1 MVSAATWGLVPV
13 AGPLAG
19 KKAGTVLQLLL
30 LLGVVCL
37 GRPCVL
43 GARASGLASLA
54 ASRLA
59 RVVAVVEVA
68 QTR

>member
-1 MVSAATWGLVPV
+1 MVSAATWDLVPV

-19 KKAGTVLQLLL
+19 KKAGTVLQLL